1 MLISNTNELNN
12 MLKKVAMEA
21 MNQVREQVSDCI
33 DKFIKQY
40 YAEYTP
46 IDENKGGYRRTY
58 QFFDS
63 LVVPSVKANGNTLTC
78 EIYLDPGSMNY
89 KNASGQAVLEMIDHG
104 YHAMRRMGAPY
115 DIPGTAVWS
124 ESVSYIEKYDL
135 VIGTFKKYL
144 ESQGFTV
151 V

>member
-1 MLISNTNELNN
+1 MLISNANELNN

-21 MNQVREQVSDCI
+21 MDQVREQVSDCI

-46 IDENKGGYRRTY
+46 KQYDRTY

-124 ESVSYIEKYDL
+124 KSVSYIEKYDL

>member
-1 MLISNTNELNN
+1 MLISNANELNN

-46 IDENKGGYRRTY
+46 EQYYRTY

-63 LVVPSVKANGNTLTC
+63 LVAPSVKANGNTLTC

-135 VIGTFKKYL
+135 VIGIFKKYL

>member
-1 MLISNTNELNN
+1 MLINNANELNN

-40 YAEYTP
+40 YAEYKP
-46 IDENKGGYRRTY
+46 EQYYRTY

-78 EIYLDPGSMNY
+78 EIYLD
-89 KNASGQAVLEMIDHG
+89 SG
-104 YHAMRRMGAPY
+104 
-115 DIPGTAVWS
+115 
-124 ESVSYIEKYDL
+124 
-135 VIGTFKKYL
+135 
-144 ESQGFTV
+144 
-151 V
+151 

>member
-1 MLISNTNELNN
+1 MLINNANELNN

-63 LVVPSVKANGNTLTC
+63 LVIPSVKANGNTLTC
-78 EIYLDPGSMNY
+78 EICLDPGSMNY

>member
-1 MLISNTNELNN
+1 MLISNANELNN

-40 YAEYTP
+40 YEEYTP

>member
-1 MLISNTNELNN
+1 MLISNANELNN

-21 MNQVREQVSDCI
+21 MDQVREQVSDCI

-40 YAEYTP
+40 YEEYAP
-46 IDENKGGYRRTY
+46 EQYFRTY

>member
-1 MLISNTNELNN
+1 MLINNANELNN
-12 MLKKVAMEA
+12 MLKKVAIEA

-63 LVVPSVKANGNTLTC
+63 LVVPNVKANGNTLTC
-78 EIYLDPGSMNY
+78 EIYLAPGSMNY

>member
-1 MLISNTNELNN
+1 MLISNANELNN

-40 YAEYTP
+40 YEEYTP
-46 IDENKGGYRRTY
+46 EQYFRTY

-135 VIGTFKKYL
+135 VIGIFKKYL

>member
-40 YAEYTP
+40 YEEYTP
-46 IDENKGGYRRTY
+46 EQYFRTY

-78 EIYLDPGSMNY
+78 EIYLDSGSMNY

>member
-1 MLISNTNELNN
+1 MLINNANELNN

-40 YAEYTP
+40 YAEYKP
-46 IDENKGGYRRTY
+46 EQYYRTY

-144 ESQGFTV
+144 ESEGFTV

>member
-1 MLISNTNELNN
+1 MLINNANELNN

-40 YAEYTP
+40 YAEYKP
-46 IDENKGGYRRTY
+46 EQYYRTY

>member
-1 MLISNTNELNN
+1 MLINNANELNN

-46 IDENKGGYRRTY
+46 KPESEGGYQRTY